1 MKASLRETEISLSA
15 LPSQKGSLK
24 KKKPL
29 KYFIFLM
36 KIVYILARVG
46 EQPNVFH
53 IYMDY
58 LHIESKVALDSYLQ
72 TLGNINQMGTAMPEA
87 KD

>member
-1 MKASLRETEISLSA
+1 
-15 LPSQKGSLK
+15 
-24 KKKPL
+24 
-29 KYFIFLM
+29 M

-87 KD
+87 KDWKDIIKSSNTDNPLRIKINNFLFISR